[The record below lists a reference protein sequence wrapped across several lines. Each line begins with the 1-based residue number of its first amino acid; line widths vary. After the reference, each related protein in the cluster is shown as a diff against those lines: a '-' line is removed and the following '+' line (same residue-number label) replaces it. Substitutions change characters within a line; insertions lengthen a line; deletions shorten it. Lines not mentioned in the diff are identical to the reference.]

1 MRPSLAFAVAAAC
14 ALGVHGLPQAETSTT
29 ATTTVTTTATT
40 SDASTTTTTSS
51 STSTSTQSTTS
62 TGTASTST
70 ATTGTPTG
78 VSTAV
83 PSPTA
88 PLDQALPSQAP
99 LPPKQNWCP
108 SEIFCAGQLL
118 QSVNLA
124 EPYADSKTFV
134 DKPTAFDAQRVI
146 SDFNALGP
154 QSNITIGA
162 IATFVADD
170 FKGEGLELEPL
181 TLDNF
186 PKNPTFLKKI
196 KNPLVK
202 AWTKIVHTYW
212 SKLIRTTNPETLCSN
227 GNGTTGCA
235 SSLIPLNHTFV
246 VPGGRFREQYYW
258 DSYWILLGLL
268 ESQLYDIANS
278 TLQNFMDEL
287 ETIGFIPNGGRI
299 YYLNRS
305 QPPVFIHMLA
315 AYVNRTKDT
324 GILDRAI
331 PLAEKELAWWNT
343 NRTTTIDSPTSNAS
357 YTVFRYAVDNSAPRP
372 ESYLE
377 DYLAANGEDITTPLT
392 EEQKG
397 DLYAELASGAESGW
411 DYTSRWAR
419 EPFAGNETDT
429 LPKLRTLNLRALVPV
444 DLNSIL
450 YGAHIQLAS
459 LIDRHSKSKRANSN
473 SKSAASYRKKAK
485 NLRAAVL
492 DLCWNENKTAFY
504 DFNTTSGEQTGV
516 FSAAAFYPYWMGIW
530 PSSVTKSE
538 TKALQAFSSVNWVLN
553 TFNGTFPSTFL
564 ATGLQW
570 DFPNSWPPHIHIILE
585 ALANVPKKVVKKQLV
600 QISANTSSYDL
611 IPEGQLGLSE
621 DELPQQTLELGGY
634 AADDVNAAKGTVF
647 NGGVARKNE
656 KWRDALVRELA
667 NRYVSAAFC
676 SWYST
681 GGSIPGLLAQL
692 PAAELNATNSDPTSE
707 GHMFEKFSALDV
719 DQAGSG
725 GEYTV
730 QDGFGWTNGVVLWVG
745 AKYGAIL
752 AKPTC
757 PAIIVDNTTDATGA
771 TLFVGRRRQVWE
783 WE

>member
-1 MRPSLAFAVAAAC
+1 MRSSLLPLLAC
-14 ALGVHGLPQAETSTT
+14 ALAAHALPQAETSLVLTTTSTRSTTRTTRTTSGT
-29 ATTTVTTTATT
+29 ATT
-40 SDASTTTTTSS
+40 
-51 STSTSTQSTTS
+51 
-62 TGTASTST
+62 G
-70 ATTGTPTG
+70 TGTPTG
-78 VSTAV
+78 VSTSV

-88 PLDQALPSQAP
+88 PLDQPLPSQAA
-99 LPPKQNWCP
+99 LPPKQAWCP

-124 EPYADSKTFV
+124 EPYADSKTVV
-134 DKPTAFDAQRVI
+134 DKPTAFDAQKVI

-162 IATFVADD
+162 IANFVSED
-170 FKGEGLELEPL
+170 FKGEGLELEAL
-181 TLDNF
+181 TIKNF
-186 PKNPTFLKKI
+186 PKNPKFLSKI

-202 AWTKIVHTYW
+202 AWTKIVHGYW
-212 SKLIRTTNPETLCSN
+212 SELIRGTNPDTLCSN
-227 GNGTTGCA
+227 RNGTTGCE

-258 DSYWILLGLL
+258 DSYWIVRGLL
-268 ESQLYDIANS
+268 ESQLYDIVNS

-324 GILDRAI
+324 SILDRAL
-331 PLAEKELAWWNT
+331 PLAEKEVAWWT
-343 NRTTTIDSPTSNAS
+343 KNRTFSVDSPSGNA
-357 YTVFRYAVDNSAPRP
+357 THKVFRYAVVNSAPRP

-377 DYLAANGEDITTPLT
+377 DYLAANGADITTPLT
-392 EEQKG
+392 EAQKG

-411 DYTSRWAR
+411 DYTARWVR
-419 EPFAGNETDT
+419 EPFAGNTTDN
-429 LPKLRTLNLRALVPV
+429 LPQLRTLNLRALVPV

-459 LIDRHSKSKRANSN
+459 LLDKHSKSSSKRSLEARA
-473 SKSAASYRKKAK
+473 SAKSYRKTAA
-485 NLRAAVL
+485 NLKSAIL
-492 DLCWNENKTAFY
+492 DLCWNEAKAAFY
-504 DFNTTSGEQTGV
+504 DFNTTSGAQSPV
-516 FSAAAFYPYWMGIW
+516 FSAATFYPYWMGIW
-530 PSSVTKSE
+530 PDSVVKSE
-538 TKALQAFSSVNWVLN
+538 TKAFQVFSSVNWVVN
-553 TFNGTFPSTFL
+553 TYNGTFPSTFL

-570 DFPNSWPPHIHIILE
+570 DFPN
-585 ALANVPKKVVKKQLV
+585 
-600 QISANTSSYDL
+600 
-611 IPEGQLGLSE
+611 
-621 DELPQQTLELGGY
+621 
-634 AADDVNAAKGTVF
+634 
-647 NGGVARKNE
+647 NE

-681 GGSIPGLLAQL
+681 GGSIPGLLQQL
-692 PAAELNATNSDPTSE
+692 PPAELNATNSDPSSQ

-730 QDGFGWTNGVVLWVG
+730 QDGFGWTNGVALWVG
-745 AKYGAIL
+745 ATYGSVL
-752 AKPTC
+752 AKPSC
-757 PAIIVDNTTDATGA
+757 PAIIVQNTTSIDGT
-771 TLFVGRRRQVWE
+771 TLFVGHRKQPWE
-783 WE
+783 WQ

>member
-1 MRPSLAFAVAAAC
+1 MRSSLLPLLACVLAARA
-14 ALGVHGLPQAETSTT
+14 LPQTGTSSAPTTTRTTSGT
-29 ATTTVTTTATT
+29 ATTRAN
-40 SDASTTTTTSS
+40 A
-51 STSTSTQSTTS
+51 
-62 TGTASTST
+62 
-70 ATTGTPTG
+70 PTG
-78 VSTAV
+78 VSTSV

-88 PLDQALPSQAP
+88 PLDQPLPSQAA
-99 LPPKQNWCP
+99 LPPKQAWCP

-134 DKPTAFDAQRVI
+134 DKPTAFDAQKVV

-162 IATFVADD
+162 IANFASED
-170 FKGEGLELEPL
+170 FKGEGLELEAL
-181 TLDNF
+181 TLNNS
-186 PKNPTFLKKI
+186 PKNPKFLGKI

-202 AWTKIVHTYW
+202 AWAKIVHGYW
-212 SKLIRTTNPETLCSN
+212 SHLIRGTNPGTLCSN
-227 GNGTTGCA
+227 RNGTTGCE

-258 DSYWILLGLL
+258 DSYWIVRGLL
-268 ESQLYDIANS
+268 ESQLYDIVNS

-324 GILDRAI
+324 SILDRAL
-331 PLAEKELAWWNT
+331 PLAEKELAWWT
-343 NRTTTIDSPTSNAS
+343 KNRAFSVDSPSGNGTHK
-357 YTVFRYAVDNSAPRP
+357 VFRYAVVNSAPRP

-377 DYLAANGEDITTPLT
+377 DYLAANGADIVTPLT

-411 DYTSRWAR
+411 DYTARWVR
-419 EPFAGNETDT
+419 VPFAGNTTDN
-429 LPKLRTLNLRALVPV
+429 LPQLRTLNLRALVPV
-444 DLNSIL
+444 DLNSLL

-459 LIDRHSKSKRANSN
+459 LLDKHSKSSSARRSLEARA
-473 SKSAASYRKKAK
+473 SAKSYRKT
-485 NLRAAVL
+485 AATLKSAIL
-492 DLCWNENKTAFY
+492 DLCWNEAKAAFY
-504 DFNTTSGEQTGV
+504 DFNTTSAAQSEV

-530 PSSVTKSE
+530 PDSVVKSE
-538 TKALQAFSSVNWVLN
+538 TKAFQVFSSVNWVVN
-553 TFNGTFPSTFL
+553 TYNGTFPSTFL

-570 DFPNSWPPHIHIILE
+570 DFPNSWPPHIYIILE
-585 ALANVPKKVVKKQLV
+585 ALAGVPKNVVKKPLP
-600 QISANTSSYDL
+600 QINSTATSYSL
-611 IPEGQLGLSE
+611 IPEGQLGLPR
-621 DELPQQTLELGGY
+621 DQLPQQTLELGGY
-634 AADDVNAAKGTVF
+634 AAPDVNAEKNTVI
-647 NGGVARKNE
+647 NGGTPGKSE

-681 GGSIPGLLAQL
+681 GGSIPGLLQQL
-692 PAAELNATNSDPTSE
+692 PPAELNATNSDPSSQ

-730 QDGFGWTNGVVLWVG
+730 QDGFGWTNGVALWIG
-745 AKYGAIL
+745 ATYGSVL
-752 AKPTC
+752 AKPSC
-757 PAIIVDNTTDATGA
+757 PAIIVQNTMLRDGT
-771 TLFVGRRRQVWE
+771 TLFVGHRKQPSE
-783 WE
+783 W

>member
-1 MRPSLAFAVAAAC
+1 MRPSLFPLVAAC
-14 ALGVHGLPQAETSTT
+14 ALVASALPQAETSSEPTTTRSSTRTSSSTGT
-29 ATTTVTTTATT
+29 ATTTG
-40 SDASTTTTTSS
+40 S
-51 STSTSTQSTTS
+51 
-62 TGTASTST
+62 
-70 ATTGTPTG
+70 TPTG
-78 VSTAV
+78 VSTSV

-88 PLDQALPSQAP
+88 PLDQTLPSQAA
-99 LPPKQNWCP
+99 LPPKQGWCP

-124 EPYADSKTFV
+124 KPYADSKTFV

-146 SDFNALGP
+146 SDFNALGD
-154 QSNITIGA
+154 QSNITVGQ
-162 IATFVADD
+162 IANFVAND
-170 FKGEGLELEPL
+170 FKGEGLELEAL
-181 TLDNF
+181 TLSNF
-186 PKNPTFLKKI
+186 PKNPKFLSKI

-212 SKLIRTTNPETLCSN
+212 SDLIRGTNPDTLCSN
-227 GNGTTGCA
+227 RNGTTGCE

-258 DSYWILLGLL
+258 DSYWIVRGLL
-268 ESQLYDIANS
+268 ESQLYDIVNS

-324 GILDRAI
+324 SILDRAL
-331 PLAEKELAWWNT
+331 PLAEKELAWWTN
-343 NRTTTIDSPTSNAS
+343 NRTFTVNSPNGNKTH
-357 YTVFRYAVDNSAPRP
+357 TVFRYAVVNSAPRP

-377 DYLAANGEDITTPLT
+377 DYLTANGPDISTPYT
-392 EEQKG
+392 DEQKA

-411 DYTSRWAR
+411 DYTARWVR
-419 EPFAGNETDT
+419 EPFAGNTTDNR
-429 LPKLRTLNLRALVPV
+429 PQLRTLNLRALVPV

-450 YGAHIQLAS
+450 YGAHIQLAA
-459 LIDRHSKSKRANSN
+459 LLDKHSKSKRSLEARA
-473 SKSAASYRKKAK
+473 SAKSYRSKAAK
-485 NLRAAVL
+485 LKTAIL
-492 DLCWNENKTAFY
+492 DLCWNDQKVAFY
-504 DFNTTSGEQTGV
+504 DFNTTSGAQSDV
-516 FSAAAFYPYWMGIW
+516 FSAANFYPYWMGIW
-530 PSSVTKSE
+530 PSSVAKSE

-553 TFNGTFPSTFL
+553 TYNGTFPSTFL

-570 DFPNSWPPHIHIILE
+570 DFPNSWPPHIYIILE
-585 ALANVPKKVVKKQLV
+585 ALAGVPKSVVKRGPPR
-600 QISANTSSYDL
+600 ISSTNTSYSL
-611 IPEGQLGLSE
+611 IPEGQLGLSQ
-621 DELPQQTLELGGY
+621 DRLPQQTFDLGGT
-634 AADDVNAAKGTVF
+634 APADVNARNGTVY
-647 NGGVARKNE
+647 NGGVPAKNE
-656 KWRDALVRELA
+656 KWRDALIRELA

-681 GGSIPGLLAQL
+681 GGSIPGLLQQL
-692 PAAELNATNSDPTSE
+692 SPAELNATNSDPSSE

-745 AKYGAIL
+745 AKYGNLL
-752 AKPTC
+752 AKPSC
-757 PAIIVDNTTDATGA
+757 PAIIIQNTTTVEGA
-771 TLFVGRRRQVWE
+771 TIFVGMRGANTE
-783 WE
+783 W